1 MEIINNNTNFSSQF
15 WLIEMNGGPETDC
28 VGKEVDDCPNYTFE
42 DIAYAHFP
50 ASIGAVQYFSGKEQ
64 VNYVGHSNGCRI
76 TLTSLSKHYQGENNI
91 GYVFENGE
99 WILTD
104 LVANPV
110 DKFFGI
116 ACPTTLND
124 ETSSSDKLRK
134 FENGNFR
141 GNVAI
146 NTLENYSN
154 IYQEQFVELVTKIP
168 GAGSEVSKISLNL
181 QDFYNDLYL
190 DLNSQFTVDE
200 NLANIFFLFAGT
212 DEMYPE
218 FPFINPSSNGLHD
231 GVVPVSDLEDLD
243 SNLINSVL
251 YYRNKHHSNIIY
263 DDFTK
268 SIIEGVLE

>member
-1 MEIINNNTNFSSQF
+1 METINNSNFSNQF
-15 WLIEMNGGPETDC
+15 WLIEITGGLDSENKTP
-28 VGKEVDDCPNYTFE
+28 YTYSDLE
-42 DIAYAHFP
+42 DYFVLSLLA
-50 ASIGAVQYFSGKEQ
+50 GVQYYSGSDKL
-64 VNYVGHSNGCRI
+64 NYVGHSNGCRSA
-76 TLTSLSKHYQGENNI
+76 LTSLSKHYAGKNGA

-99 WILTD
+99 WKLVD

-168 GAGSEVSKISLNL
+168 GAGSEVLKISLNL
-181 QDFYNDLYL
+181 QDF
-190 DLNSQFTVDE
+190 
-200 NLANIFFLFAGT
+200 
-212 DEMYPE
+212 
-218 FPFINPSSNGLHD
+218 
-231 GVVPVSDLEDLD
+231 
-243 SNLINSVL
+243 
-251 YYRNKHHSNIIY
+251 
-263 DDFTK
+263 
-268 SIIEGVLE
+268 

>member
-64 VNYVGHSNGCRI
+64 VNYVGHSNGCRSA
-76 TLTSLSKHYQGENNI
+76 LTSLSKHYQGENNI

-116 ACPTTLND
+116 ACPTTLNE
-124 ETSSSDKLRK
+124 ETWSGEKLRK
-134 FENGNFR
+134 LSSEGIPK
-141 GNVAI
+141 GTEAI
-146 NTLENYSN
+146 NYFRNKN
-154 IYQEQFVELVTKIP
+154 ITNVIQKDFLVEVDLSAILKP
-168 GAGSEVSKISLNL
+168 EFEKNKISLNL
-181 QDFYNDLYL
+181 QEFYKNLYL
-190 DLNSQFTVDE
+190 DEISLFNGNKNV
-200 NLANIFFLFAGT
+200 ANKFVFFGGT
-212 DEMYPE
+212 DNYLWFEN
-218 FPFINPSSNGLHD
+218 FGGD
-231 GVVPVSDLEDLD
+231 GVVPYQDMELLF
-243 SNLINSVL
+243 NIFQNSEL
-251 YYRNKHHSNIIY
+251 YSFY
-263 DDFTK
+263 DDHTDIQTNNDVEK
-268 SIIEGVLE
+268 IIGLNLK